1 MFPMY
6 SKNSDHIG
14 PLSGNSSPLPLI
26 SLKEFGK
33 AGIIKQVS
41 KNVIIEIVIG
51 IGVPFHCSEPPKRK
65 QTNPMNAPII
75 SIG

>member
-1 MFPMY
+1 MY

-14 PLSGNSSPLPLI
+14 PLSGNNSPLPLI
-26 SLKEFGK
+26 SLKEPGK

-51 IGVPFHCSEPPKRK
+51 IGIPPHCLEPPIRK
-65 QTNPMNAPII
+65 QTNPMNALTIN
-75 SIG
+75 IG